1 MNTLQRLCAAVLAVL
16 ILPVHAQA
24 PRQAAAVSPVSG
36 PNTHAVGNADEGIE
50 VQPKFIWGLIINIAF
65 KFAMSAFTQWVS
77 AKASS
82 DLKNPLTLSTL
93 LANSAKST
101 VVSLAGG
108 SLFGFKGV
116 GAEENTVLG
125 LQTKALQ
132 GEAGKENYQGV
143 HVAVVGF
150 DRAGNVTGLQPV
162 AAGFRSGD
170 RIKLKVLPTFDGLLV
185 IDNINPQ
192 GKRQQIYP
200 GSSSQAIAVK
210 AGLEILVPLGRDEY
224 FEFAGVQGDEQ
235 LLITLRD
242 PRAQGEAASKAEV
255 SRKDEAGGSS
265 FVQELAPGTYPV
277 IAQSLRFKHSQ

>member
-1 MNTLQRLCAAVLAVL
+1 MNTLQRRLATALLAAL
-16 ILPVHAQA
+16 IIPVHVQVHAQTPA
-24 PRQAAAVSPVSG
+24 PTPAPNAATPIQDG
-36 PNTHAVGNADEGIE
+36 DEGSE
-50 VQPKFIWGLIINIAF
+50 MQPKFIWGLIINIAF
-65 KFAMSAFTQWVS
+65 RFAMNAFTQWVS
-77 AKASS
+77 AKAHS
-82 DLKNPLTLSTL
+82 DLNNPVTLSTIL
-93 LANSAKST
+93 TNSTKAT

-108 SLFGFKGV
+108 SIFGFKGV
-116 GAEENTVLG
+116 GADENTVLG

-132 GEAGKENYQGV
+132 GESGKENYQGV
-143 HVAVVGF
+143 HVSVVGF
-150 DRAGNVTGLQPV
+150 DRAGNPTGLQPV

-200 GSSSQAIAVK
+200 GSNQAIAVK
-210 AGLEILVPLGRDEY
+210 AGVEIFVPLGRDEY

-242 PRAQGEAASKAEV
+242 PRAVGEAASKVEV

-265 FVQELAPGTYPV
+265 FVQEVVPGTYPV
-277 IAQSLRFKHSQ
+277 IAQSLRFKHGN